1 MQGFKLMYC
10 FLRVLR
16 GCVCRWLS
24 KTLSK
29 QTSSECFWGADAGFQ
44 VDVLLPQSAS
54 GVCMQMVVQNIEQT
68 NFLPQKHSEEVCL
81 LNVLDNHLHTHP
93 RSTLRKQVDV
103 LLPQSASG
111 VCMQMVV
118 QNIAGFQVD
127 VLLPQSASGVC
138 MQMVETLSKQT
149 SSECF
154 WGADAGFQVDVL
166 LPQSASG
173 VCVQMVVQNIEQ
185 TNFLRVLL
193 GCGCRVSS

>member
-29 QTSSECFWGADAGFQ
+29 QTSSEWFWGADAGFQ

-68 NFLPQKHSEEVCL
+68 NFL
-81 LNVLDNHLHTHP
+81 
-93 RSTLRKQVDV
+93 
-103 LLPQSASG
+103 
-111 VCMQMVV
+111 
-118 QNIAGFQVD
+118 
-127 VLLPQSASGVC
+127 
-138 MQMVETLSKQT
+138 
-149 SSECF
+149 
-154 WGADAGFQVDVL
+154 
-166 LPQSASG
+166 
-173 VCVQMVVQNIEQ
+173 
-185 TNFLRVLL
+185 RVLL

>member
-1 MQGFKLMYC
+1 MQGFKLMYCFLRVLRGCVCRWLSKTLSKQTSSEWFWGADAGFQVDVLLPQSASGVCMQMVVQNIEQTNFLSMQGFKLMYC

-68 NFLPQKHSEEVCL
+68 NFL
-81 LNVLDNHLHTHP
+81 
-93 RSTLRKQVDV
+93 R
-103 LLPQSASG
+103 
-111 VCMQMVV
+111 VV
-118 QNIAGFQVD
+118 
-127 VLLPQSASGVC
+127 
-138 MQMVETLSKQT
+138 
-149 SSECF
+149 
-154 WGADAGFQVDVL
+154 
-166 LPQSASG
+166 
-173 VCVQMVVQNIEQ
+173 
-185 TNFLRVLL
+185 L

>member
-10 FLRVLR
+10 FLSASGVCMQMVVQNIEQTNFLRVFWGADAGFQVDVFLRVLR

-68 NFLPQKHSEEVCL
+68 NFL
-81 LNVLDNHLHTHP
+81 
-93 RSTLRKQVDV
+93 
-103 LLPQSASG
+103 
-111 VCMQMVV
+111 
-118 QNIAGFQVD
+118 
-127 VLLPQSASGVC
+127 
-138 MQMVETLSKQT
+138 
-149 SSECF
+149 
-154 WGADAGFQVDVL
+154 
-166 LPQSASG
+166 
-173 VCVQMVVQNIEQ
+173 
-185 TNFLRVLL
+185 RVLL